1 MGAAAAMGAAT
12 ARCRSS
18 RAASS
23 FAVFALVCST
33 AGAAKVLVIGGTGR
47 IGTACA
53 THLLRREPSLHVA
66 LAGRDAARGAA
77 ACEEV
82 RRDAG
87 HGDVSYAPLDYTSAS
102 LDVAGYDAVVHVAGP
117 FDGPLDEALRPL
129 EASVAAGVP
138 VYVDVSDP
146 LPYLDAAR
154 SMDAAAAAA
163 GTTALV
169 AAGAFPGMSNVLA
182 MRCAEVLDAEVED
195 LSFSYFTAG
204 LGGSGTVNLDITN
217 YGFGPPMA
225 RYVDGALAKC
235 EAYAGTDLG
244 TADYFLDGDDGRT
257 EDVWAWP
264 FPEAATV
271 AEELAISGSS
281 TAGMGTAPGAWNL
294 MLRFLV
300 AVVPRA
306 WWRSER
312 FSAGMA
318 RFSEPLVRLTDA
330 FVGELHAIRVEV
342 AARPD
347 DGPRR
352 RAVAAVQAHESFR
365 RCVGQS
371 AAEFAL
377 DAIAHPRPGVRCPEA
392 HYAATGDRDRV
403 LSALLS
409 TPGTLFYDVRD
420 APDDP
425 PSESGAFDAAVAAA
439 LAALA
444 GGAFAIA
451 TSVLATGLEADNA
464 GLGSPLTTTE
474 VAALTAGQSAPA
486 SGPEEDLKEDDAILR
501 VLAGARRRAR

>member
-1 MGAAAAMGAAT
+1 MGDAAAMGAAA
-12 ARCRSS
+12 ARCRSP

-87 HGDVSYAPLDYTSAS
+87 HGDVSYAPLDYTAAS

-182 MRCAEVLDAEVED
+182 MRCAEVLDGPVED

-244 TADYFLDGDDGRT
+244 TADYFLDGGDGRT

-281 TAGMGTAPGAWNL
+281 TAGMGTAPGAWNW
-294 MLRFLV
+294 MLRLLV
-300 AVVPRA
+300 AVVPRP
-306 WWRSER
+306 WWETER
-312 FSAGMA
+312 FSGGMA
-318 RFSEPLVRLTDA
+318 RFSEPLVKLTDA
-330 FVGELHAIRVEV
+330 FVGEDHAMRVE
-342 AARPD
+342 AS
-347 DGPRR
+347 GGGRR
-352 RAVAAVQAHESFR
+352 VAAVQTHASFR
-365 RCVGQS
+365 DCVGQS
-371 AAEFAL
+371 CAEFVL
-377 DAIAHPRPGVRCPEA
+377 DALAHPRPGVACPEA
-392 HYAATGDRDRV
+392 RYRPKGDRDRA
-403 LSALLS
+403 LARLLS
-409 TPGTLFYDVRD
+409 TPGTVGAGCAVVEAKAE
-420 APDDP
+420 APA
-425 PSESGAFDAAVAAA
+425 SGLFDAAVGASLAA
-439 LAALA
+439 LAA
-444 GGAFAIA
+444 GAVAIGA
-451 TSVLATGLEADNA
+451 SLLSTGLEPDNA
-464 GLGSPLTTTE
+464 GLGAPLTTDE
-474 VAALTAGQSAPA
+474 LAAMMTAAPP
-486 SGPEEDLKEDDAILR
+486 SSDVVEDIREDEAMMKIITGNR
-501 VLAGARRRAR
+501 NRAR